1 MPRQE
6 NRLQKQLQQ
15 LVSGETTIEKVFPY
29 PELLT
34 NQNNIFSYSSF
45 TSPFFLNRFDT
56 GTKSSEQLGL
66 PVFQSENEK
75 QEATAP
81 ILSFQDT
88 DLLVKNTQNWFANK
102 ENYKRLKG
110 DKKRANFLWL
120 ALLMPVDP
128 LALND
133 FPAYEG
139 FTRPTKNETGAPRHV
154 STYKDVIPLWTEFAQ
169 GNYELYRDELYV
181 LLDKQISTLQ
191 KKFGDETSIELLTEM
206 DKCGVI
212 MSLEMIKRHTEFDN
226 YHQGLQ
232 NKLIE
237 KYQEFD
243 VALHAYSAF
252 KWQTVLESNYTLSK
266 DDDGEGVKHPEY
278 PFISANSAGYLNDYL
293 LVADKVTPEYDF
305 RSEYVTHTMFSKTC
319 IRLDTLPKLDFH
331 TFMQN
336 SDEYLV
342 SHSDFVRRISDSLDA
357 YIYSRCVGNSA
368 EHFANLNWFKD
379 IGRQIRRAIRKNN
392 NNQIVLSA
400 RNLLWKSSTSRVN
413 WGKLSA
419 VLHILHKESGG
430 NFKFTDFFDQ
440 DTANKMVVG
449 LSTNDDRDPARP
461 RFFYNKELIYTT
473 TSDPSSLFNTLIFS
487 DLYEV
492 IDNKFLLEHQENIK
506 RWGREFQEVYNVLP
520 PQFDAFFSH
529 FHYVLTQEHA
539 SKNTA
544 DNGVKKKLR
553 V

>member
-1 MPRQE
+1 M
-6 NRLQKQLQQ
+6 
-15 LVSGETTIEKVFPY
+15 FPY

-34 NQNNIFSYSSF
+34 NPDNIFSYSSLK
-45 TSPFFLNRFDT
+45 SPFFIHRSDI
-56 GTKSSEQLGL
+56 GTESAEQLGL

-81 ILSFQDT
+81 ILSFKDT
-88 DLLVKNTQNWFANK
+88 DSLVKNTQNWFANK

-139 FTRPTKNETGAPRHV
+139 FTRQTKNETGAPRHV
-154 STYKDVIPLWTEFAQ
+154 STYKDVIPLWAEFAQ

-212 MSLEMIKRHTEFDN
+212 MSLEMIKRHAEFDN

-252 KWQTVLESNYTLSK
+252 RWQTVLESNYTLSK
-266 DDDGEGVKHPEY
+266 DDDGEGIKRPEY

-293 LVADKVTPEYDF
+293 LVADKVTPEYEF

-331 TFMQN
+331 TFLQN
-336 SDEYLV
+336 SDEHLV
-342 SHSDFVRRISDSLDA
+342 SPSDFVRRITDSLDV

-368 EHFANLNWFKD
+368 EYFANLNWFKD
-379 IGRQIRRAIRKNN
+379 IGRQIRRAVRKNN

-400 RNLLWKSSTSRVN
+400 SKLLWKSSTSRVN
-413 WGKLSA
+413 WGKFSA

-430 NFKFTDFFDQ
+430 DFKFTDFFNQ

-449 LSTNDDRDPARP
+449 LSTNDDKDPARP
-461 RFFYNKELIYTT
+461 RLFYHKEFGDNIIL
-473 TSDPSSLFNTLIFS
+473 DPCRLFHILIFS
-487 DLYEV
+487 DLYEI

-520 PQFDAFFSH
+520 PQFDAFFSR
-529 FHYVLTQEHA
+529 FHYILAQEHA
-539 SKNTA
+539 SKNTIS
-544 DNGVKKKLR
+544 NGVRKKLR
-553 V
+553 I